1 MRIVI
6 PGGTG
11 QVGSLLARTF
21 QREGHDIVVLSRSP
35 RSRPWREVAWDGATV
50 AGWAKEIDGCDVV
63 INLAGRSVNCR
74 YSAANRREILESR
87 ISSTRAVGEA
97 IAQADRPPR
106 VWLQASTATI
116 YSHRYDAPS
125 DEASGILGGDE
136 ASAPSSWR
144 FSIEVARAWERA
156 LDEAATPL
164 TRKVALRS
172 AMTMSPDAG
181 GIFDTLLG
189 LVRRGLGGIAG
200 DGRQFISWIHHTD
213 FVRAV
218 RWLIDHDEL
227 DGVVNV
233 CAPNP
238 LPNREFMRLLR
249 QAAGVTVGLPAN
261 RLMLEIGALFMRT
274 ETELILKSRRVVP
287 TRLLESG
294 FEFSF
299 PEWRGAA
306 IDLCR
311 EWRSARLA
319 TSQVSSAPAPAR
331 RASAYRSV

>member
-6 PGGTG
+6 PGGSG
-11 QVGSLLARTF
+11 QVGSLLARAF
-21 QREGHDIVVLSRSP
+21 QRDGHDVVVLSRAP
-35 RSRPWREVAWDGATV
+35 RSRPWREVAWDGVTL
-50 AGWAKEIDGCDVV
+50 AGWAGEIDGCDVV

-74 YSAANRREILESR
+74 YTPANRREMLESR
-87 ISSTRAVGEA
+87 VLSTRVVGEA
-97 IAQADRPPR
+97 IAKANHPPR

-116 YSHRYDAPS
+116 YAHRYDAPN
-125 DEASGILGGDE
+125 DEATGLLGGDE

-156 LDEAATPL
+156 LDEAATPF

-172 AMTMSPDAG
+172 AMTMSPDRG
-181 GIFDTLLG
+181 GIFDTLLA
-189 LVRRGLGGIAG
+189 LVRRGLGGVAG
-200 DGRQFISWIHHTD
+200 EGRQFISWIHYAD

-249 QAAGVTVGLPAN
+249 EAAGVPIGLPAN

-294 FEFSF
+294 FEFSY
-299 PEWRGAA
+299 PDWRDAA

-311 EWRSARLA
+311 EWKSARQA
-319 TSQVSSAPAPAR
+319 RAEVSAAPAPAR